1 MAITVY
7 EMVLDYA
14 DMKNKKQTLTDE
26 AVNFLIEN
34 SSAQLYSGDGE
45 LGFIFIDPTKLDE
58 MIKESKD
65 EFEDKPE
72 IFNEIKEFINK
83 FLKGKKEDVLFSVI

>member
-1 MAITVY
+1 MTVY

-14 DMKNKKQTLTDE
+14 DIKNKKQTLTEE

-34 SSAQLYSGDGE
+34 SSSKLYNENGE
-45 LGFIFIDPTKLDE
+45 LGYIFIDPAKSDE
-58 MIKESKD
+58 MIKESKN
-65 EFEDKPE
+65 EFGDNLE